1 MEQGL
6 IAIVVKALLGLPPEQ
21 VRWAHVGLVFVLS
34 SMVWG
39 PPIARVYWHIRRE
52 RFLLRATPEQLT
64 AYLKDPPKP
73 PSLGG
78 PAAMVLGFA
87 LAGALLGRG
96 GASPVEARLGATQS
110 PPMTQTQSY
119 QDPAELACYPP
130 GEGPKTTATDE
141 DSESERTCCKGRCE
155 PGSQCN
161 PKTCKCDANAAT
173 PRGAV
178 HFVTVGA
185 DPILEAGSAYAP
197 DWEPGE

>member
-21 VRWAHVGLVFVLS
+21 VRWVHVGLVLVLS

-52 RFLLRATPEQLT
+52 RFLLSASPEQLR
-64 AYLKDPPKP
+64 AYQADPPKP

-96 GASPVEARLGATQS
+96 GASPIEARIGATQPS
-110 PPMTQTQSY
+110 AMTQSY

-130 GEGPKTTATDE
+130 GEGPKQTATDE
-141 DSESERTCCKGRCE
+141 DEERTCCKGRCE

-173 PRGAV
+173 PATPHGAV
-178 HFVTVGA
+178 HFVNVGSA
-185 DPILEAGSAYAP
+185 PILEAGSAYSP

>member
-6 IAIVVKALLGLPPEQ
+6 IAMVVKSLLGLPPEQ
-21 VRWAHVGLVFVLS
+21 VRWAHVGLVLVLS

-52 RFLLRATPEQLT
+52 RFLLRATPEQLR
-64 AYLKDPPKP
+64 AYQADPPKP

-96 GASPVEARLGATQS
+96 GASPVEARLGAS
-110 PPMTQTQSY
+110 PVPQTQIY
-119 QDPAELACYPP
+119 QGPSELACYPP
-130 GEGPKTTATDE
+130 GEGPKQTVTDE
-141 DSESERTCCKGRCE
+141 DEERTCCKGKCE

-161 PKTCKCDANAAT
+161 PKTCKCDANAAA
-173 PRGAV
+173 PHGAV

-197 DWEPGE
+197 DWEPGG